1 MSAEVLLFWLF
12 AAMTV
17 AGGLM
22 AALLPRIVHAVF
34 SLLLCFLGVTG
45 IYAVAG
51 ADFLAVT
58 QIVVYV
64 GGVLVLFAFGILL
77 TGRTALSL
85 GDKEIRHRKVG
96 LAIGVLI
103 GAGLIAAIQTTVFR
117 TADPTPAEATTEGL
131 GKLLLGDYIILFE
144 FASVLLLVALIGA
157 AYLVRRQPLPPEPP
171 LVPRSQP

>member
-1 MSAEVLLFWLF
+1 MSAEVILFWLF
-12 AAMTV
+12 AAMAV

-34 SLLLCFLGVTG
+34 SLLLCFVGVTG
-45 IYAVAG
+45 IYALAG

-58 QIVVYV
+58 QVVVYV

-77 TGRTALSL
+77 TGRTALTL
-85 GDKEIRHRKVG
+85 GAKEVRNRTVG
-96 LAIGVLI
+96 LVIGALL
-103 GAGLIAAIQTTVFR
+103 GAGLIAAISASIFR
-117 TADPTPAEATTEGL
+117 TAPATPAEGTTEGL

-157 AYLVRRQPLPPEPP
+157 AYLVRRQPSPPEPP
-171 LVPRSQP
+171 Q

>member
-1 MSAEVLLFWLF
+1 MGADVLLFWLF
-12 AAMTV
+12 AAMAV

-34 SLLLCFLGVTG
+34 SLLLCFVGVTG

-85 GDKEIRHRKVG
+85 GDKEIRHRKTG
-96 LAIGVLI
+96 LAIGALLA
-103 GAGLIAAIQTTVFR
+103 AGLITAIKASVFKTAA
-117 TADPTPAEATTEGL
+117 AAPAEATTEGL

-157 AYLVRRQPLPPEPP
+157 AYLVRRQAA
-171 LVPRSQP
+171 